1 MEKKPLIVIV
11 GPTASGKTAVSIE
24 LAKKYDGEIVSAD
37 SMQIY
42 KGMDIATA
50 KPTINEM
57 QRIPHHL
64 ISELKENTSFSVADY
79 VKLAKKSIDEI
90 YSRGKIPVLVGGTG
104 LYINSLVDNIAF
116 DNTSS
121 NKEIRD
127 RLTLEAKQ
135 NGNSFLLNKLMQIDK
150 ETAITLHENNLTR
163 IIRAIEYFEITGEK
177 LSVQNIRSRENES
190 IYNTCFIGL
199 NYSNR
204 QDLYD
209 RINIR
214 VDKMLEDGLLTEA
227 KEVFHNKEL
236 ATACQ
241 AIGYKELIPY
251 FNSEKTLEECV
262 NYLKQ
267 QSRRYAKRQL
277 TWFRRDVRINWIEI
291 ANKNIILND
300 IIEKATTIIDNTGIL
315 INK

>member
-1 MEKKPLIVIV
+1 MDKKPLIVIV

-24 LAKKYDGEIVSAD
+24 LAKKYNGEIISAD

-50 KPTINEM
+50 KPTKREM
-57 QRIPHHL
+57 QGIPHHL
-64 ISELKENTSFSVADY
+64 ISAINENTAFSVADY
-79 VKLAKKSIDEI
+79 VKLAKEHIENI
-90 YSRGKIPVLVGGTG
+90 YSRGNLPILVGGTG

-116 DNTSS
+116 DDTSS

-127 RLTLEAKQ
+127 RLTAEANH
-135 NGNSFLLNKLMQIDK
+135 NGNAFLLKKLMEIDK
-150 ETAITLHENNLTR
+150 ETAVTLHENNLTR

-177 LSVQNIRSRENES
+177 LSVQNIRSRQTES
-190 IYNTCFIGL
+190 IYNPCFIGL
-199 NYSNR
+199 NYNDR

-209 RINIR
+209 RINLR
-214 VDKMLEDGLLTEA
+214 VDKMIEDGLLLES
-227 KEVFHNKEL
+227 KEVFENKEL

-241 AIGYKELIPY
+241 AIGFKELIPY
-251 FNSEKTLEECV
+251 FKNEKPLDDCV

-277 TWFRRDVRINWIEI
+277 TWFRRNQRINWIDI
-291 ANKNIILND
+291 DSKNIDLNN
-300 IIEKATTIIDNTGIL
+300 IVTRAVSIIDSSNIL
-315 INK
+315 TK